1 MKKIGLLIL
10 LILVG
15 AFLVCAC
22 FDVKAPYRPLA
33 RCDKFQAP
41 RDKMDLQKA
50 YAPLASNTC
59 VAFLSP
65 FDQAAWWESN
75 LNSRQVRGE
84 DHIRIGCTHCP
95 FGNRDCKSSNNCGGC
110 GRATLHF
117 DFSRIQEDAEIV
129 SAKIAIFALT
139 NKELLAQA
147 IVEGRLN
154 IGGDFAV
161 VADSAVMSGNWLL
174 FDITPFACRAVV
186 ERRNSVS
193 FDISL
198 PCGTNDRARIAK
210 MVMSGPTSGFEPA
223 LIVEFR

>member
-1 MKKIGLLIL
+1 MKKTGLLIL
-10 LILVG
+10 LICVG
-15 AFLVCAC
+15 AFLAGAC
-22 FDVKAPYRPLA
+22 FDVKTEHRPLP
-33 RCDKFQAP
+33 RCDKFDEASDQPAL
-41 RDKMDLQKA
+41 KKI

-59 VAFLSP
+59 VAILSP

-75 LNSRQVRGE
+75 FNSRQVRGE

-95 FGNRDCKSSNNCGGC
+95 FGNRDCKSFNNCGGC
-110 GRATLHF
+110 GRATLYF
-117 DFSRIQEDAEIV
+117 DLSRIQEDAEIV
-129 SAKIAIFALT
+129 SAKIAVFALT
-139 NKELLAQA
+139 GKEVMAEA

-154 IGGDFAV
+154 VGGDFAV
-161 VADSAVMSGNWLL
+161 VADSAVVSGNWLL

-198 PCGTNDRARIAK
+198 PCGSEERARIAK
-210 MVMSGPTSGFEPA
+210 VLMSGPSSGLEPA